1 MNQNQ
6 RQWAMARDRLVDA
19 VTSLGFDAELAA
31 LLASQLGSPRAID
44 RMTSYVLQARP
55 KSEEMLVDEALSIC
69 AEIDAWRERKTSME
83 AQARYNAL
91 LFHGILG
98 QGGDEDE

>member
-1 MNQNQ
+1 M
-6 RQWAMARDRLVDA
+6 
-19 VTSLGFDAELAA
+19 
-31 LLASQLGSPRAID
+31 
-44 RMTSYVLQARP
+44 
-55 KSEEMLVDEALSIC
+55 DEALSIC

-98 QGGDEDE
+98 QGGDENE

>member
-1 MNQNQ
+1 
-6 RQWAMARDRLVDA
+6 MAGGGCTLPGNATVLMPGEGYEG
-19 VTSLGFDAELAA
+19 VTKFVL
-31 LLASQLGSPRAID
+31 D
-44 RMTSYVLQARP
+44 RMTSYVKQACP